1 MILPASGSSTRLTG
15 ELDLYYL
22 LSLGS
27 PYQIQLMHT
36 TLRLKQ

>member
-22 LSLGS
+22 LSVGS
-27 PYQIQLMHT
+27 PYP
-36 TLRLKQ
+36 